1 MDVDLGQLREPCACG
16 MEHNIDVEKIV
27 IESGAVSQ
35 LEEILEEFQNPV
47 FICDSN
53 TRTAAE
59 PFLEEEFK
67 DYPVIELNPEGLQ
80 ADNRGVNKVMKQ
92 LDYCDRGLSSV
103 SVDVL
108 VAIGGGTIHDLTR
121 YAATEY
127 DIPFVSIPTAASV
140 DGYAANVAALTWD
153 GLKRTVAGVSP
164 RWILADTD
172 IFSAAPSRL
181 TASGVSDFL
190 GKYISILDWKIAPLV
205 TGEYICEEVCDLLE
219 KALRDVSR
227 VLEDIRFGDKD
238 AIEKLMYA
246 LLLSGLCMQMVE
258 SPRPVSGAEHMV
270 SHLWDLNVLN
280 EKTNALHGEQ
290 VGLGL
295 LIVTDYYKKLGY
307 AIRHKKVTVKSET
320 AKGLEMS
327 LLEHTFGKKGLLE
340 GILTE
345 NTPNPLENIDLE
357 ELEEQLPE
365 IEDLIDDLPDADDMY
380 AKLHD
385 AGCVHEISNLGIDKE
400 KVELTL
406 QSSPYVRNRLTLLRL
421 SKLLEW

>member
-190 GKYISILDWKIAPLV
+190 GKYISILDWKIAHLV

-295 LIVTDYYKKLGY
+295 LIVADYYKKLGY
-307 AIRHKKVTVKSET
+307 AIRHKNVTVKSET

-345 NTPNPLENIDLE
+345 NTPNPLEDIDLE